1 MMAREQKHTNDGR
14 AQQALRI
21 RGQRPS
27 GLALAIRVLRAPFF
41 TASAV
46 PVLLG
51 TALAWRD
58 GSFHLGYFV
67 LTMVGA
73 LAIHAGLN
81 VGNDYF
87 DHLSG
92 NDEANEHPTPFSG
105 GSRVIQEGLVTS
117 RQVLAIS
124 IAGYVVGIAIG
135 LYLAAT
141 RGWPILWLGLLG
153 VFFAVFNS
161 APPLRLSYVGH
172 GLAELGVGVGFGPV
186 TVLGAYYVQ
195 TQQLSATAAW
205 ASLPVAILIVAVLY
219 INEFP
224 DYAADKA
231 TGKQTPVVLLGRP
244 RAVWGYVLLIA
255 ASYVAVVVEVALGI
269 VPLLWLLAL
278 LSLPLGY
285 RAIRC
290 ATQCYDADENPPVQ
304 QLLPANAA
312 TVQMHLLVGLLLSLG
327 LILNGLL
334 SV

>member
-1 MMAREQKHTNDGR
+1 MESGRRNDTHPQG
-14 AQQALRI
+14 ASLTKF
-21 RGQRPS
+21 
-27 GLALAIRVLRAPFF
+27 ALAIRVLRAPFF

-290 ATQCYDADENPPVQ
+290 ATQCYDADKNPDADENPPVQ